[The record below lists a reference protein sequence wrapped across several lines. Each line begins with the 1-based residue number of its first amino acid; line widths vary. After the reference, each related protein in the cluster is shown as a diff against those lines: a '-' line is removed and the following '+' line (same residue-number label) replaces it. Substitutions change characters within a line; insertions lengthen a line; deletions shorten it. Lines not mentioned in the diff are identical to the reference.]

1 MSPRD
6 RYHGLLIV
14 DKPAGWT
21 SHDVVGRIRR
31 LLGQRS
37 VGHAGT
43 LDPAATGVLP
53 VAVGSALRALEYLT
67 DSTKSY
73 RADITFGLSTDAL
86 DIEGRVTSISDPPK
100 LDEQDMTA
108 LLDTFLGPLE
118 QVPPVFSAIKIDGT
132 PLYER
137 ARRGE
142 QFDPPK
148 RSVAIDRLDLVRWDS
163 PVLTVD
169 IDCSKGFYV
178 RSFARDLGLR
188 AGSCA
193 YLSNLIRTRVGEF
206 DLCDAWRLD
215 ELAEAPFSE
224 EWERIALAPDA
235 TALGLPAVILDPGRV
250 IDWEQGKRWIVDDAA
265 GAGPVRVYDSIGAWL
280 GIGELVTGE
289 DCTILRPRKVIPT
302 GADSSQEQ
310 DR

>member
-1 MSPRD
+1 MASQD
-6 RYHGLLIV
+6 RFHGLLII

-53 VAVGSALRALEYLT
+53 IATGSALRALEFLT
-67 DSTKSY
+67 DATKSY
-73 RADITFGLSTDAL
+73 RAEITFGLTTDAL
-86 DIEGRVTSISDPPK
+86 DIEGHVTSICPPPE
-100 LDEQDMTA
+100 LNEQQLRA
-108 LLDTFLGPLE
+108 LLDTFLGRSE

-142 QFDPPK
+142 QFEPPT
-148 RSVAIDRLDLVRWDS
+148 RSIVIDRLDIVRWAP

-193 YLSNLIRTRVGEF
+193 YLSNLIRTRVGDF

-215 ELAEAPFSE
+215 ELAEAPVAE
-224 EWERIALAPDA
+224 EWERIAIAPDA
-235 TALGLPAVILDPGRV
+235 TALGLSSVILDPSRV
-250 IDWEQGKRWIVDDAA
+250 IDWEHGKRWIVDEASS
-265 GAGPVRVYDSIGAWL
+265 AGPVRVYDSTGVWL
-280 GIGELVTGE
+280 GIGELVAGE
-289 DCTILRPRKVIPT
+289 GGTILRPRKVIPT
-302 GADSSQEQ
+302 GAERLQEQ

>member
-1 MSPRD
+1 MASQD
-6 RYHGLLIV
+6 RFHGLLII

-21 SHDVVGRIRR
+21 SHDVVGRVRR

-53 VAVGSALRALEYLT
+53 VATGSALRALEFLT
-67 DSTKSY
+67 DATKSY
-73 RADITFGLSTDAL
+73 QAEITFGLSTDAL
-86 DIEGRVTSISDPPK
+86 DIEGRVTDICPPPV
-100 LDEQDMTA
+100 LNQLQMRA
-108 LLDTFLGPLE
+108 LLHTFLGQSQ

-142 QFDPPK
+142 QFEPPK
-148 RSVAIDRLDLVRWDS
+148 RTVVIDRLDIVQWEP
-163 PVLTVD
+163 PVLTID

-193 YLSNLIRTRVGEF
+193 YLSNLIRTRVGDF

-215 ELAEAPFSE
+215 ELADAPFGD

-235 TALGLPAVILDPGRV
+235 TALGLPTVILDSSRV
-250 IDWEQGKRWIVDDAA
+250 IDWEHGKRWIIDDVS
-265 GAGPVRVYDSIGAWL
+265 GAGPIRVYDSTGVWL
-280 GIGELVTGE
+280 GIGELVAGDE
-289 DCTILRPRKVIPT
+289 GTILRPRKVIPT
-302 GADSSQEQ
+302 GAERSQEQ